1 MKDILE
7 DPYRQ
12 GWILKIESTNLVDE
26 RKELLS
32 AEQYASYVRKLVE
45 AGL

>member
-1 MKDILE
+1 MKNILE
-7 DPYRQ
+7 DPYGR
-12 GWILKIESTNLVDE
+12 GWILKIECSNLAAE
-26 RKELLS
+26 RAELLS